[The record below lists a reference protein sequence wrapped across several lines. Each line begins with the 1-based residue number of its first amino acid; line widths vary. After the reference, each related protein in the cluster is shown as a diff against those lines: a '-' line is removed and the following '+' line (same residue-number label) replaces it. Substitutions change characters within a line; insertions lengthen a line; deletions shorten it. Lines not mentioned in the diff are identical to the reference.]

1 MPAKSST
8 PAIPLPR
15 GWSSQVKSVMLHV
28 ISLAQFALAYT
39 RGWAANRPNAR
50 VRLKAERDRAQQEV
64 ALLNEEL
71 RIHRARMAQLP
82 PHRRPYYPPTERM
95 AILQL
100 KAARNW
106 SQEQAA
112 QRFLVTPETIASWLQ
127 RIDEE
132 GPKALV
138 QLAEPVNKFPDFV
151 RAMVQC
157 LKTVCPML
165 GKDKLTEY
173 PCQQPA

>member
-1 MPAKSST
+1 M
-8 PAIPLPR
+8 
-15 GWSSQVKSVMLHV
+15 
-28 ISLAQFALAYT
+28 
-39 RGWAANRPNAR
+39 
-50 VRLKAERDRAQQEV
+50 RLKAERDRAQQEV

-71 RIHRARMAQLP
+71 RIHRVRMAQLP

-106 SQEQAA
+106 SQEQTA
-112 QRFLVTPETIASWLQ
+112 QSFLLTPETIASWLQ

-138 QLAEPVNKFPDFV
+138 QLAEPVNKFPDLV
-151 RAMVQC
+151 RAMVQR
-157 LKTVCPML
+157 LKALCPML
-165 GKDKLTEY
+165 GKVKIAEILARAGLHLGVTTVAASSKRSRLTS
-173 PCQQPA
+173 PPQPNRPE